1 MAGVGQLTERELG
14 KALVNGDFTSFDS
27 HTVKMMIR
35 MFDTDKDG
43 KISFEEFWYV
53 QLFHSRLSGHTDM
66 SPAVFGVS
74 LLPGAPSSIALMKT
88 RAATYLLTST
98 RKRSLHLATAFL
110 PLSLVY
116 CTRPTIKVERI
127 V

>member
-1 MAGVGQLTERELG
+1 MFSSFIVVSVGI
-14 KALVNGDFTSFDS
+14 A
-27 HTVKMMIR
+27 
-35 MFDTDKDG
+35 
-43 KISFEEFWYV
+43 
-53 QLFHSRLSGHTDM
+53 DM
-66 SPAVFGVS
+66 SAAVFGVS

-88 RAATYLLTST
+88 TAATYLLTST

-110 PLSLVY
+110 PLLSVY